1 MRPILAMALV
11 ALPLGLSLPGVAAAQ
26 TDPKSVTCADFLAMS
41 DADKA
46 KAVAEMHAVSPDA
59 AMAMDEA
66 AVAQAVAKTTS
77 GCEANG
83 EQTAYAAMTA
93 Q

>member
-1 MRPILAMALV
+1 MKKLLALALV
-11 ALPLGLSLPGVAAAQ
+11 ALPLGLGLPGIAAAQ
-26 TDPKSVTCADFLAMS
+26 TDAKAVTCADFLAMS

-46 KAVAEMHAVSPDA
+46 KAVAEMHAASPDA

-66 AVAQAVAKTTS
+66 AVMQAVAKTTS
-77 GCEANG
+77 GCEAKG
-83 EQTAYAAMTA
+83 DQTAYEAMTA